1 MKKERL
7 IKIEKSKTLF
17 ENDILDILKNKIIK
31 IDKKIKKLE
40 GLTYRLKQNQRAAR
54 TRTLIQLGGLL
65 VKSGIAE
72 KLGIEIGA
80 DLQREEDQKKKAYV
94 LLGMFV
100 NQLIIPKKVE
110 GIEEFEQLG
119 KQFLFDNQENDGDQM
134 IKDVTKNLVTA

>member
-1 MKKERL
+1 MRKGRLVKIKKP
-7 IKIEKSKTLF
+7 KTPF
-17 ENDILDILKNKIIK
+17 ENDILEILQNKIIK
-31 IDKKIKKLE
+31 IDKKIKRLE

-94 LLGMFV
+94 LLGMFI
-100 NQLIIPKKVE
+100 NQLSIPKK
-110 GIEEFEQLG
+110 IEEFEQLG
-119 KQFLFDNQENDGDQM
+119 KQFLFETQDDVGEKNMKEVTENF
-134 IKDVTKNLVTA
+134 VTV

>member
-1 MKKERL
+1 MEKGRLVKIKKPKTLFANDIFEIL
-7 IKIEKSKTLF
+7 QDKINKIEK
-17 ENDILDILKNKIIK
+17 
-31 IDKKIKKLE
+31 KIKRLE

-94 LLGMFV
+94 LLGMFI
-100 NQLIIPKKVE
+100 NQLSIPKK
-110 GIEEFEQLG
+110 IEEFEQLG
-119 KQFLFDNQENDGDQM
+119 KQFLFETQDDEGEKNMKEVTENF
-134 IKDVTKNLVTA
+134 VTV